1 MELIFKEIDSNK
13 IINEQNNEII
23 EIHKN
28 ISDLVEIGNILN
40 TNISSQFHNIN
51 LSEQT
56 SLDSLDTVD
65 SNNINKVIDNIL
77 TDTKNIKENKSK
89 SNFFIILMLS
99 GLAIGMPLGFI
110 ITTTATGAL
119 VGLSTGG
126 ILGTSIGY
134 FIDSNSN
141 SLEGY
146 KKNN

>member
-13 IINEQNNEII
+13 IINEQNNEIL
-23 EIHKN
+23 EIHKD

-51 LSEQT
+51 LLEQNT
-56 SLDSLDTVD
+56 
-65 SNNINKVIDNIL
+65 NIVNKEIKVTDNIL
-77 TDTKNIKENKSK
+77 SDTRIIKENQSNT
-89 SNFFIILMLS
+89 NFFIILMLG

-126 ILGTSIGY
+126 ILGSSIGY
-134 FIDSNSN
+134 FVE
-141 SLEGY
+141 SL
-146 KKNN
+146 KK

>member
-13 IINEQNNEII
+13 IINEQNNEIL
-23 EIHKN
+23 EIHKD

-51 LSEQT
+51 LLEQNT
-56 SLDSLDTVD
+56 
-65 SNNINKVIDNIL
+65 NIVNKEIKVTDNIL
-77 TDTKNIKENKSK
+77 ADTRIIKENQSNT
-89 SNFFIILMLS
+89 NFFIILMLG

-126 ILGTSIGY
+126 ILGSSIGY
-134 FIDSNSN
+134 FVE
-141 SLEGY
+141 SL
-146 KKNN
+146 KK